1 VSAAASR
8 GQPTPH
14 WYRQRPVT
22 VIGGLGF
29 IGINMTGRLAGLGAR
44 VTVVTRSLDRHH
56 AAVSDCQARGV
67 AVREGDLRDL
77 AAMRAAVAGQEVVF
91 NLAGQSG
98 AVQSMND
105 AFTDL
110 DVNCRGNLVL
120 LEALRAENPAARLV
134 FVGSRLAYGRTG
146 ADPVDEERT
155 PDPLCVHAVHKVAV
169 EQYLTV
175 YHQVYGLSFA
185 AARLTNPY
193 GPGQPRERTAYGVVN
208 RLIHLALSGDILP
221 IYGDGLQ
228 RRDYIYID
236 DAVSALLALGE
247 SPAANGRI
255 YNVGSGVGTPM
266 VEMAGAITAMTGAGR
281 LQFVEWPALDGLIE
295 TGDFVADIS
304 RIRRE
309 LGWEPRTSLED
320 GLQRTVAFYR
330 AHAA

>member
-1 VSAAASR
+1 MSHGVP
-8 GQPTPH
+8 Q

-29 IGINMTGRLAGLGAR
+29 LGINLTMSLAGLGAR
-44 VTVVTRSLDRHH
+44 VTVVTRSLDRHR
-56 AAVSDCQARGV
+56 AEVSDCKARGV
-67 AVREGDLRDL
+67 AVREGDLRDQD
-77 AAMRAAVAGQEVVF
+77 AMRAAVAGQDVVF

-98 AVQSMND
+98 AVQSLND
-105 AFTDL
+105 PFTDL

-120 LEALRAENPAARLV
+120 LEALRAENPAARMV
-134 FVGSRLAYGRTG
+134 FVGSRLTYGRTG
-146 ADPVDEERT
+146 PDPVNEERT
-155 PDPLCVHAVHKVAV
+155 PAPLCAHAVHKVAV

-208 RLIHLALSGDILP
+208 RLIHLALTGDTLP

-228 RRDYIYID
+228 RRDYIYVD
-236 DAVSALLALGE
+236 DAVAALVALGE
-247 SPAANGRI
+247 SSAANGRI

-266 VEMAGAITAMTGAGR
+266 VEMAGAITAMAGAGR
-281 LQFVEWPALDGLIE
+281 LEFVEWPLLAGLIE
-295 TGDFVADIS
+295 TGDFIADIS

-309 LGWEPRTSLED
+309 VGWEPRTTLED